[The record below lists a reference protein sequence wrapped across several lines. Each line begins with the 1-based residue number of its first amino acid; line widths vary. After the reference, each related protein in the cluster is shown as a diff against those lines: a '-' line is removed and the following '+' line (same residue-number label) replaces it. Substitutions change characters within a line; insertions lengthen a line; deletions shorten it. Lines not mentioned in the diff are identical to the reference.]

1 MLSVNVVLTGAQLW
15 SGMVA
20 NSLSLIGDGALMA
33 IDVVSYGV
41 NLYVE
46 LRKVAAG
53 PGKDVTGDRSRI
65 DRLGAG
71 ASAAMLAVTT
81 CWLLFDAADR
91 LLADPEEPGAVPE
104 VNGSIIIAFTTVN
117 LVADA
122 GLGLVF
128 WRCGATALLGRADGE
143 GASPAAREG
152 EGPGDD
158 MNLCSALAH
167 LAADAV
173 RGVAVLTCGVLAVAG
188 VVDAAR
194 ADAVTS
200 LFVCV
205 FVLAA
210 TCSLFR
216 VLIRRSVPTAY
227 EEFDA
232 DVVAAVSRPKAGRRL
247 RKRDGEGSPE
257 AGGSPSSCSSPSAT
271 NTDVEEKGE
280 LRE

>member
-1 MLSVNVVLTGAQLW
+1 MMLSVNVVLTAAQFW

-20 NSLSLIGDGALMA
+20 NSLALIGDGSLMA
-33 IDVVSYGV
+33 IDAVSYGV

-46 LRKVAAG
+46 RQKVAAG
-53 PGKDVTGDRSRI
+53 PGAEVAGDRSRI

-71 ASAAMLAVTT
+71 ASAAMLAATN
-81 CWLLFDAADR
+81 CWLLFVAADR
-91 LLADPEEPGAVPE
+91 LLADPEEPGAVPQ
-104 VNGSIIIAFTTVN
+104 VNGSIIIAFTAVN

-128 WRCGATALLGRADGE
+128 WRCGAAALLAGRED
-143 GASPAAREG
+143 RERSCESESVDQG
-152 EGPGDD
+152 GDD

-173 RGVAVLTCGVLAVAG
+173 RGLAVLTCGVLAVTG
-188 VVDAAR
+188 VVDATR
-194 ADAVTS
+194 ADAITS

-210 TCSLFR
+210 TCSLLQ
-216 VLIRRSVPTAY
+216 VLIRRSAPTAY

-232 DVVAAVSRPKAGRRL
+232 DTAEGIPPSKVGLPQQKRNSDRLPGADGSFSSSSSASVSAV
-247 RKRDGEGSPE
+247 DGDE
-257 AGGSPSSCSSPSAT
+257 
-271 NTDVEEKGE
+271 
-280 LRE
+280 R